1 MRHADPKTHYNHLS
15 FCMIISAFS
24 SYSEPKEF
32 AIQKLVTNDTVER
45 ENNKR
50 EGVKNAAKT
59 GKRRWMPTEKV
70 TVMED
75 YGGDDENEND
85 SPSHKKAIAAS
96 MPIVA
101 PQKPVFH
108 LEIIKKNPQYLLWWC
123 RWCGEDR
130 ILPHK
135 NHFNR
140 PHWVSLNLNLDFK
153 KKHAWWNSRL
163 DTKIY
168 CFCCCLKCST
178 YTNVSGVS
186 CYTTKTWDRECMLR
200 AQVFQIV

>member
-1 MRHADPKTHYNHLS
+1 
-15 FCMIISAFS
+15 MIISAFS

-32 AIQKLVTNDTVER
+32 AIQKLVTNDTVEH

-50 EGVKNAAKT
+50 EEMKNAAKT

-108 LEIIKKNPQYLLWWC
+108 LEIIKKRSICFDGAGDVEKTDSY
-123 RWCGEDR
+123 
-130 ILPHK
+130 H
-135 NHFNR
+135 
-140 PHWVSLNLNLDFK
+140 
-153 KKHAWWNSRL
+153 
-163 DTKIY
+163 TKIT
-168 CFCCCLKCST
+168 ST
-178 YTNVSGVS
+178 GPI
-186 CYTTKTWDRECMLR
+186 E
-200 AQVFQIV
+200 